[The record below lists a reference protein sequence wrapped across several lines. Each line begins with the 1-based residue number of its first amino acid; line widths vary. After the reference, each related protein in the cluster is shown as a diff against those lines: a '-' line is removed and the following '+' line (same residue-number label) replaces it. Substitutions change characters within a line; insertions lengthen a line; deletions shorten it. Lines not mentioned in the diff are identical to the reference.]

1 MPMVVVLLNEDW
13 SIARAAQVISRDEL
27 PVDERTF
34 GVLGLGQDDVPYV
47 GNMGMQAP
55 DNPKHVVL
63 VVYTER
69 NTPGKRFVSHVFPDT
84 RSVDR
89 EIFRRYFPQSAK
101 SGVPAGQQPWV
112 LLDRDG
118 HVLRSGQET
127 VKASDWNRTLESRFP
142 GIKTQGIT
150 VTPITNDAGEPLF
163 DEAGGELQLHSVWL
177 AAGSPQP

>member
-1 MPMVVVLLNEDW
+1 
-13 SIARAAQVISRDEL
+13 
-27 PVDERTF
+27 
-34 GVLGLGQDDVPYV
+34 
-47 GNMGMQAP
+47 
-55 DNPKHVVL
+55 
-63 VVYTER
+63 
-69 NTPGKRFVSHVFPDT
+69 
-84 RSVDR
+84 
-89 EIFRRYFPQSAK
+89 
-101 SGVPAGQQPWV
+101 V